1 MSDPIE
7 PTTVQLSGE
16 RTDGATP
23 PPQPPTPPSA
33 SAPDFVPPPRRETP
47 PPPAQPPAAPPPP
60 PPAPPASGGPDLP
73 EPHEWWRRPGGGGGG
88 GVATMAPPAPAPV
101 TYVTNHYY
109 PAAPAG
115 AVPARFSVARLRPGW
130 NASAL
135 VAGLLLV
142 PVTGKVLHVFGDE
155 YGVVMAAL
163 LAAGLLELRH
173 RGRSWLVR
181 VLTCNLIASSAVTA
195 AGLHM
200 YGYIVTGV

>member
-1 MSDPIE
+1 MADPIE
-7 PTTVQLSGE
+7 PTNVQLSGE

-23 PPQPPTPPSA
+23 PPKPPTPPAPSV
-33 SAPDFVPPPRRETP
+33 PDFVPPPRRETP

-60 PPAPPASGGPDLP
+60 PPASGAPDLP

-88 GVATMAPPAPAPV
+88 GGVATMAPPAPAPI
-101 TYVTNHYY
+101 TYVTNHHYY
-109 PAAPAG
+109 PAAPAA
-115 AVPARFSVARLRPGW
+115 AVPARFSVARLRPAW

-135 VAGLLLV
+135 VAGLMLV

-163 LAAGLLELRH
+163 VATGLLELKH